1 MPRYIAIL
9 LTLIRAI
16 AKCNFIKIGNQISMA
31 ANLTPIVA
39 HGNWDDFIFTVV
51 AGGGLAIFIA
61 VYLIMLAIVYLVSKR
76 SLVKVSNIKVKALYV
91 TVIGLIIYNLIVF
104 IFELDQLSP
113 GLWLIS
119 FATKS
124 YVAILLFLILLVN
137 LYILVSKRSLVKVS
151 DIKVKAL
158 YVTVIALIIYNLI
171 VFVFELDQLSNELW
185 LISFVTKP
193 YVAILLFLILF
204 VNLYIKL
211 WPKFN
216 PPPTQQPSPSKKDE
230 IEK

>member
-1 MPRYIAIL
+1 
-9 LTLIRAI
+9 
-16 AKCNFIKIGNQISMA
+16 MA

-39 HGNWDDFIFTVV
+39 HGNWDDFIFKLVV
-51 AGGGLAIFIA
+51 GGGLAIFVA

-91 TVIGLIIYNLIVF
+91 TVIGLIIHNLIVF
-104 IFELDQLSP
+104 VFDLDQDE
-113 GLWLIS
+113 LWLIS
-119 FATKS
+119 FAT
-124 YVAILLFLILLVN
+124 
-137 LYILVSKRSLVKVS
+137 
-151 DIKVKAL
+151 
-158 YVTVIALIIYNLI
+158 T
-171 VFVFELDQLSNELW
+171 
-185 LISFVTKP
+185 P

-216 PPPTQQPSPSKKDE
+216 PPPTQQQPPSQKDE